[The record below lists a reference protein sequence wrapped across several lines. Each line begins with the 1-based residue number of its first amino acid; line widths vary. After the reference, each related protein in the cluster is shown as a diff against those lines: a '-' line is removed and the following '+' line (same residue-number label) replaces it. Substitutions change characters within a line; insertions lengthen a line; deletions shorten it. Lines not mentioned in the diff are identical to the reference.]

1 MITTFRPALAVP
13 QMVRD
18 HVLLGRRHAGS
29 MSDPAGTEWFD
40 RPGGEPVELREPS
53 PRWLKLAEEWS
64 DAIGRALFP
73 LRPRI
78 EHVGST
84 AIPGLLARPVID
96 LQVSV
101 PDVAEESTYR
111 PGSSPSASCCGPES
125 RDTASSAR
133 RRARPGRARPCVRP
147 GLKLGARASPVP

>member
-1 MITTFRPALAVP
+1 MSDTDDHDVSRALAVP
-13 QMVRD
+13 QLVRD

-96 LQVSV
+96 LQV
-101 PDVAEESTYR
+101 
-111 PGSSPSASCCGPES
+111 
-125 RDTASSAR
+125 
-133 RRARPGRARPCVRP
+133 
-147 GLKLGARASPVP
+147 